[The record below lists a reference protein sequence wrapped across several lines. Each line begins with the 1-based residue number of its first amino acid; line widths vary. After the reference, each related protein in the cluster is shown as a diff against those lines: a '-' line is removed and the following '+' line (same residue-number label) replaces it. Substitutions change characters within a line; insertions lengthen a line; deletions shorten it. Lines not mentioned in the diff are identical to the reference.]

1 MKKACYLIF
10 LSVFAL
16 FGFSNQIDCAEMTA
30 SFINHSLL
38 TLEECLQLAYERN
51 TSMEIACFRTQGV
64 IETKNEMRSFLLPNI
79 SIEGVWD
86 NRNDSLSGNL
96 TQFQEFHSTKAIGVS
111 VKQSLFDFG
120 ASWVRLKACQ
130 QRIQAARLD
139 QEGVVL
145 GVEEQVKAAY
155 FQVLSQ
161 EKMVGV
167 IESSLQT
174 LEKQYQQSEDLFT
187 QGIVKHAD
195 VLAVGVQLSEKKQ
208 RLLQEKNALSIQ
220 RMSLNRL
227 IGLPLFDT
235 PMLKDVEGQRAA
247 CYSFESVYEFALAH
261 RRDYLALCKQIEAM
275 QNDYRASNLSYLPL
289 FYAFGNGNYS
299 SNKSTVSAG
308 IGMSLP
314 LYEGGR
320 KQAQNNKILAE
331 LRTLR
336 ASRDDLE
343 SGMVIEIQNAQ
354 LQLQEIQKSILLSQ
368 EAVGLAEETLQN
380 YRELYSSGQVSI
392 SDILLA
398 EDSLAQTRMG
408 YVSNLYRYQLTLA
421 HLNHITGGFL

>member
-10 LSVFAL
+10 LSVFPL
-16 FGFSNQIDCAEMTA
+16 FGFSNQIDCAEMTH
-30 SFINHSLL
+30 NSLI

-51 TSMEIACFRTQGV
+51 TSMEIACFRTQQV
-64 IETKNEMRSFLLPNI
+64 VETKNEMRSALLPNV
-79 SIEGVWD
+79 SIEGLWD
-86 NRNDSLSGNL
+86 NRNDALSGNL

-111 VKQSLFDFG
+111 IRQNLFDFG
-120 ASWVRLKACQ
+120 ASWVRLKAFQ
-130 QRIQAARLD
+130 QRIQAAQLD

-145 GVEEQVKAAY
+145 GVEEQVKASY

-161 EKMVGV
+161 EKIIGV
-167 IESSLQT
+167 IESSLHT
-174 LEKQYQQSEDLFT
+174 LEKQYQKSQDLFE
-187 QGIVKHAD
+187 QGVVKHAD
-195 VLAVGVQLSEKKQ
+195 VFAVGVQLSEKKQ
-208 RLLQEKNALSIQ
+208 RILQGKNALSIH

-227 IGLPLFDT
+227 IGLPLFST
-235 PMLKDVEGQRAA
+235 PKLKDVEGQRAV
-247 CYSFESVYEFALAH
+247 CSSFKSAYEFALSH
-261 RRDYLALCKQIEAM
+261 RRDYLALCKQIDAM
-275 QNDYRASNLSYLPL
+275 QNDYLASNLSHLPL

-299 SNKSTVSAG
+299 RKKNSISAG
-308 IGMSLP
+308 IGMTLP

-320 KQAQNNKILAE
+320 KRAQNNKILAE
-331 LRTLR
+331 LRALR

-343 SGMVIEIQNAQ
+343 SVMIIEIQNSQ

-368 EAVGLAEETLQN
+368 EAVSLAEETLQN

-421 HLNHITGGFL
+421 HLNHITGGCL